1 MTASRREFLRG
12 AAALGGALLIPGC
25 GQQPGGAGSASGA
38 ATAPPR
44 RPDFSLRIA
53 RVVVEPAPG
62 RQIATTGY
70 DGSVPGPL
78 LRMRE
83 GVPVIVEVHNDTA
96 AAELVH
102 WHGQAIAADAD
113 GAEEEG
119 TALVPA
125 RGLRRYTFTPGPAGT
140 RWYHTQVHAGSDLER
155 GTYSGQFGFVVVA
168 AKSEPGRY
176 DREVFLATHEWEPFL
191 TGGAYGTGDTASGAG
206 KPGGGGASGATRPGV
221 AASPG
226 ATNPS
231 TSVSSS
237 ATKPGTFA
245 SSSATKPGTS
255 ASSRANKPGPSTNPG
270 ADGHGSPA
278 APPTAGDGLEIGYRI
293 FSINGKALGHGEPV
307 RVRQGERVLFH
318 LLNAGAGKLVR
329 LALPGHRFQV
339 TALDG
344 NPVPTRATVD
354 VLQLAAGERVD
365 AVVEMDRPGVWVLG
379 STSDSDRA
387 AGCGVVVEY
396 AGQSGKPRWLA
407 PPQQE
412 WNYAWFGGTGLLQPP
427 DKQIPLIF
435 GRTAGAAGG
444 FDRWTVNGRSYP
456 QNSPIYL
463 LPGWHYR
470 LLLRNESDQ
479 GYPVHLHRHSFQI
492 TKLNGRLTAGIVKDV
507 VHVEPHSSIE
517 VDMVAD
523 NPGPTL
529 FHCQQQL
536 PMDNGFMVLFQ
547 YI

>member
-25 GQQPGGAGSASGA
+25 GQQPGGAGAASGA

-53 RVVVEPAPG
+53 RVVVEPVPG

-70 DGSVPGPL
+70 DDSVPGPL

-102 WHGQAIAADAD
+102 WHGQAVAADVD

-155 GTYSGQFGFVVVA
+155 GAYSGQFGFVVVA

-191 TGGAYGTGDTASGAG
+191 TGGAASD
-206 KPGGGGASGATRPGV
+206 
-221 AASPG
+221 
-226 ATNPS
+226 
-231 TSVSSS
+231 
-237 ATKPGTFA
+237 ATKPGVTATSSAAKPSTSA
-245 SSSATKPGTS
+245 SSSVIMPGTS
-255 ASSRANKPGPSTNPG
+255 ASSG
-270 ADGHGSPA
+270 AGRHGAPA
-278 APPTAGDGLEIGYRI
+278 AAPQAGNGLEIGYRI

-307 RVRQGERVLFH
+307 RVRKGERVLFH

-329 LALPGHRFQV
+329 LALPGHRFEV

-354 VLQLAAGERVD
+354 VLQLATGERVD
-365 AVVEMDRPGVWVLG
+365 AVVEMNRQGVWVLG
-379 STSDSDRA
+379 STDDSDRA

-435 GRTAGAAGG
+435 ARTAGAAGG